1 MSHGFCQIGRL
12 AIVIVALVVACATN
26 REVSQFEIDHTLLRA
41 DTLLT
46 RDQPDSAAKLIN
58 ELARAVPKDTV
69 LLWRQAVV
77 NSQLESVE
85 GRRKA
90 ARAFRKL
97 SELSPNDP
105 RYHLNLAKI
114 LIDQTR
120 IGDARRELYRAIDLA
135 PADEEASLILA
146 DQYLKP
152 FFTKDDGN
160 RADSAEQVLTR
171 LSTNNPKAIAG
182 LSKLGGVEAV
192 RGKTE
197 SARRHIK
204 AALAVD
210 SNASEANLVM
220 GYINYQVKDF
230 AGAERFFA
238 RALAQMDSTK
248 TAGYRS
254 IEYLIPPASMR
265 PYRKMNTQ
273 VRDSL
278 ERKFWSMTD
287 LDPTTQVNERR
298 VEHFARVW
306 EANLYYSDPKN
317 ERIGWKTD
325 MGETLI
331 RLGRPDDKVRVRM
344 GGSLVDATPVWF
356 WQYRT
361 VAYPCTLAFVDQM
374 QSGNYTFPFPQRDNT
389 GSFRSNASKEVAFLN
404 YIRKPEESTLAR
416 ERRPIGLATDIYQF
430 RGDDGATVVLECVA
444 ISATG
449 DSLGQDPGGDSLDI
463 RQATHDSTQTAIWWK
478 DTSFVPAPS
487 SGRDAIYA
495 ASGFPHQAG
504 KYELSTAAELTKQ
517 NRFGLA
523 RDTILI
529 ERFPDDTIGISDLVL
544 TADSVMEPTLGSF
557 WRSDREKAPQPEHVF
572 SGSKPVYLYFE
583 IYNLPIDI
591 YRQTSYELSYTL
603 QLVKPTE
610 SGMRSLMSKVLPRKK
625 ESISVSL
632 HEVGKS
638 PDLVRVLALGVSE
651 LREGSYSFTMRLT
664 DLIFNRTV
672 IKTTKL
678 LLVP

>member
-1 MSHGFCQIGRL
+1 MNHGLCQIGRL
-12 AIVIVALVVACATN
+12 AIVIVALVVACATQ
-26 REVSQFEIDHTLLRA
+26 RQVSQFEIDHTLLRA
-41 DTLLT
+41 DTLLA
-46 RDQPDSAAKLIN
+46 RDQPDSAARLIN
-58 ELARAVPKDTV
+58 ELVRAVPKDTV
-69 LLWRQAVV
+69 LLWRQAEV

-97 SELSPNDP
+97 SEISPNDP
-105 RYHLNLAKI
+105 RYHLDLAKV

-120 IGDARRELYRAIDLA
+120 IGDARKELYRAIDLG

-152 FFTKDDGN
+152 FFTKDEGD
-160 RADSAEQVLTR
+160 RADSAEQVLIR
-171 LSTNNPKAIAG
+171 LITNNPKAVAG
-182 LSKLGGVEAV
+182 LSKLGGVEAI
-192 RGKTE
+192 RGMIET
-197 SARRHIK
+197 ARTHIK
-204 AALAVD
+204 AALAID
-210 SNASEANLVM
+210 SNAVEANLVM
-220 GYINYQVKDF
+220 GYVSYQAKDF

-238 RALAQMDSTK
+238 RALTQMDSTE

-265 PYRKMNTQ
+265 PYGKMSTQ

-278 ERKFWSMTD
+278 ERKFWSMAD
-287 LDPTTQVNERR
+287 LDPTTQANERR

-306 EANLYYSDPKN
+306 EANLCYSDPKN

-331 RLGRPDDKVRVRM
+331 RLGRPDDKERVRM
-344 GGSLVDATPVWF
+344 GGSIVDATPVWF

-374 QSGNYTFPFPQRDNT
+374 QSGNYTFPFPNRDIT
-389 GSFRSNASKEVAFLN
+389 GSFRLSASKEVAFLN

-430 RGDDGATVVLECVA
+430 RGDDGVTAVLEYVA
-444 ISATG
+444 ISASG
-449 DSLGQDPGGDSLDI
+449 ISLGQDRDSDSLDI
-463 RQATHDSTQTAIWWK
+463 RQATHDSTQTALWRK
-478 DTSFVPAPS
+478 DTSFVPAS
-487 SGRDAIYA
+487 LHGRDTVYA
-495 ASGFPHQAG
+495 TLGFPHQAG
-504 KYELSTAAELTKQ
+504 KYELSTAVEQTKQ
-517 NRFGLA
+517 NCFGLA
-523 RDTILI
+523 RDTILV
-529 ERFPDDTIGISDLVL
+529 EGFPDDTIGISDLVL
-544 TADSVMEPTLGSF
+544 TADSVMEPNLGSF
-557 WRSDREKAPQPEHVF
+557 WRSDREETPRPGHVF
-572 SGSKPVYLYFE
+572 SESKPVYLYFE
-583 IYNLPIDI
+583 IYNLPTDI

-603 QLVKPTE
+603 QLIKPTE

-625 ESISVSL
+625 ESTSMSL
-632 HEVGKS
+632 HEVGRS
-638 PDLVRVLALGVSE
+638 RDLVRVVALGVSE
-651 LREGSYSFTMRLT
+651 LREGSYSLTMQLT

-672 IKTTKL
+672 SKTTKL

>member
-1 MSHGFCQIGRL
+1 MSYGFCQIGRL
-12 AIVIVALVVACATN
+12 AIVIVALVVACATQ
-26 REVSQFEIDHTLLRA
+26 RQVSQLEIDHTLLRA

-46 RDQPDSAAKLIN
+46 RDQPDSAARLIN
-58 ELARAVPKDTV
+58 ELVRAVPKDTV

-105 RYHLNLAKI
+105 RYHLNLAKV

-120 IGDARRELYRAIDLA
+120 GGDARKELYRAIDLA

-152 FFTKDDGN
+152 FFTKDEGD
-160 RADSAEQVLTR
+160 RADSAEQVLIR
-171 LSTNNPKAIAG
+171 LITNNPSGVAG
-182 LSKLGGVEAV
+182 MSKLGGVEAV
-192 RGKTE
+192 RGKIE
-197 SARRHIK
+197 SARVHIK
-204 AALAVD
+204 AALAID
-210 SNASEANLVM
+210 SNAVEANLVM
-220 GYINYQVKDF
+220 GYVSYQVKDF
-230 AGAERFFA
+230 ASAERFFA
-238 RALAQMDSTK
+238 RVLTQMDSAE

-254 IEYLIPPASMR
+254 IEYLIPPSSVR
-265 PYRKMNTQ
+265 YYRKMSTHEC
-273 VRDSL
+273 DSL
-278 ERKFWSMTD
+278 EQKYWSMAD
-287 LDPTTQVNERR
+287 LDPTTLVNERQ
-298 VEHFARVW
+298 VEHYARVW
-306 EANLYYSDPKN
+306 EANLCYSDPKN

-331 RLGRPDDKVRVRM
+331 RIGRPDEKVRVRM
-344 GGSLVDATPVWF
+344 GGSLADATPVWF

-374 QSGNYTFPFPQRDNT
+374 QSGNYTFPFPNRDNT
-389 GSFRSNASKEVAFLN
+389 GSFRLNASKEIAYLN
-404 YIRKPEESTLAR
+404 NTRKPEESTLAR

-430 RGDDGATVVLECVA
+430 RGDDGATAVLEYLA
-444 ISATG
+444 ILTTG
-449 DSLGQDPGGDSLDI
+449 ISPGQDPGSDSLDI
-463 RQATHDSTQTAIWWK
+463 RQATHDSAQTAIWWK

-487 SGRDAIYA
+487 SGRDTIYA
-495 ASGFPHQAG
+495 TLGFPHQAG
-504 KYELSTAAELTKQ
+504 KYELSIAVEQRRQ
-517 NRFGLA
+517 NGFGLA
-523 RDTILI
+523 RDTVLI

-544 TADSVMEPTLGSF
+544 TADSVVAPILGSF
-557 WRSDREKAPQPEHVF
+557 WRNGREETPRPGHVF
-572 SGSKPVYLYFE
+572 SGLKPVYLYFE
-583 IYNLPIDI
+583 IYNLPTDI
-591 YRQTSYELSYTL
+591 FRQTSYELSYTL

-610 SGMRSLMSKVLPRKK
+610 SGMRSLMSKVLPRKR
-625 ESISVSL
+625 ESISMSL
-632 HEVGKS
+632 HEVGRS
-638 PDLVRVLALGVSE
+638 RDLVRVVALGVSE

-672 IKTTKL
+672 SKTTKL